1 MQYLLNAR
9 GYHVTVDGNFGPL
22 TDAAV
27 KAFQTDNG
35 LTADGVVGNK
45 TWPLL
50 VVEVSQGDSGEAVKA
65 AQDQLS
71 IRTIPECLNLAVDG
85 SFGPLTDTAVRA
97 FQTYIRD
104 NQAAEVDVPV
114 VVDGIVGINTW
125 YSLNLDLGPL
135 PE

>member
-9 GYHVTVDGNFGPL
+9 GYHVTVDGNFGAL

>member
-9 GYHVTVDGNFGPL
+9 GYPVTVDGEIGPL
-22 TDAAV
+22 TDAAI
-27 KAFQTDNG
+27 KSFQTDNS
-35 LTADGVVGNK
+35 LTADGIVGNQ

-50 VVEVSQGDSGEAVKA
+50 VAEVAQGDSGDAVKA

-71 IRTIPECLNLAVDG
+71 MRTIPECLNLTVDG
-85 SFGPLTDTAVRA
+85 SFGPLTEAAVRA

-104 NQAAEVDVPV
+104 NQAWEVDVPV
-114 VVDGIVGINTW
+114 IVDGIVGINTW
-125 YSLNLDLGPL
+125 YSLEIDLGPL

>member
-9 GYHVTVDGNFGPL
+9 GYHVTVDGNFGAL

-85 SFGPLTDTAVRA
+85 SFGPLTDKAVRA